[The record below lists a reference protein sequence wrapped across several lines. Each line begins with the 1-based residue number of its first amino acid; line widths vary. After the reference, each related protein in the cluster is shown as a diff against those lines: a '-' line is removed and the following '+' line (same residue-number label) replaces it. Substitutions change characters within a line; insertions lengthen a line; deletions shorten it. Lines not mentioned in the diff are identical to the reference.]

1 MSMDND
7 LDVVDDLLAED
18 TVKDKYLTFIIEE
31 EEYGIEI
38 SQIVEIISISDITRV
53 PEVESYVKG
62 IINLRGS
69 VIPVIDVRERFRKAP
84 KEYDSLT
91 CIVVIEYG
99 EYTIG
104 LIVDR
109 VSEVMYI
116 PESQISTPPK
126 AKLSFHNRF
135 IKNIGKVGQG
145 VKLLL
150 DLDKFLQQDNA
161 M

>member
-1 MSMDND
+1 MSTENELD
-7 LDVVDDLLAED
+7 LVDEYGIED
-18 TVKDKYLTFIIEE
+18 TVKDKYLTFIIDD

-53 PEVESYVKG
+53 PQVESYVKG

-69 VIPVIDVRERFRKAP
+69 VIPVIDVRERFRKAS

-104 LIVDR
+104 LIVDS
-109 VSEVMYI
+109 VSEVLYI
-116 PESQISTPPK
+116 SEDHISSPPK

-150 DLDKFLQQDNA
+150 DLDKFLQQEDS